1 LRRDRRYRHV
11 YSQFLA
17 LASISVNVSV
27 AKSTITFMGD
37 VFIGS
42 EAIAAATLNDYQLR
56 RWYRTIFRD
65 VYIPKWDDP
74 SLDDHIL
81 GAWLWSRRRAVIAG
95 AAASALHGAQWV
107 GADTAIELVS
117 KSARPQRGLIVRN
130 ETLSPDEVI
139 AIRRLPVTSVARTA
153 FDLGRHLPRGQAL
166 ARLDALMRATPFAFE
181 DVSVLAKRYR
191 GARGLRRLGDVLPL
205 VDGGAAS
212 PKESWLRLLLI
223 DAGLPNPTTQIP
235 VNDGWRLLGVL
246 DMGWEDYM
254 VAVEYDGDQHRT
266 DRRQYV
272 WDQRRVGKLA
282 EMGWVV
288 IRVIVEDK
296 ADDILNRVFQALA
309 RRGYR
314 RDRR

>member
-1 LRRDRRYRHV
+1 
-11 YSQFLA
+11 
-17 LASISVNVSV
+17 
-27 AKSTITFMGD
+27 MGD

-42 EAIAAATLNDYQLR
+42 EAIAAGELNDYQLR
-56 RWYRTIFRD
+56 RWHRPIFRD
-65 VYIPKWDDP
+65 VYMPKWDEP
-74 SLDDHIL
+74 SLEDRIL
-81 GAWLWSRRRAVIAG
+81 GAWLWSRRQATIAG

-107 GADTAIELVS
+107 GADTTIELVS
-117 KSARPQRGLIVRN
+117 KNARPQRGLIVRN
-130 ETLSPDEVI
+130 ETVAADEVT

-166 ARLDALMRATPFAFE
+166 ARLDALMRATPFSLE

-191 GARGLRRLGDVLPL
+191 GTRGLRRLGDVLPM

-223 DAGLPNPTTQIP
+223 DAGLPKPTTQIP
-235 VNDGWRLLGVL
+235 VNDGWRLVGVL

-266 DRRQYV
+266 DRRQFV
-272 WDQRRVGKLA
+272 KDINRLAKFQDLGWIVVRVVA
-282 EMGWVV
+282 EHRPDDVV
-288 IRVIVEDK
+288 
-296 ADDILNRVFQALA
+296 NRVYQALT

>member
-1 LRRDRRYRHV
+1 
-11 YSQFLA
+11 
-17 LASISVNVSV
+17 
-27 AKSTITFMGD
+27 MGE

-42 EAIAAATLNDYQLR
+42 EAIAARMLNDYQLR

-65 VYIPKWDDP
+65 VYIPKRLQP
-74 SLDDHIL
+74 SLDDRIV
-81 GAWLWSRRRAVIAG
+81 GAWLWSRRRALIAG

-107 GADTAIELVS
+107 DADTAIELIS

-130 ETLSPDEVI
+130 ETHGADEVV
-139 AIRRLPVTSVARTA
+139 AIGGLPVTSVARTA
-153 FDLGRHLPRGQAL
+153 FDLGRHLPRRQAL
-166 ARLDALMRATPFAFE
+166 ARLDALMRATPFSFE

-191 GARGLRRLGDVLPL
+191 GTRGVRRLGEVLPL

-223 DAGLPNPTTQIP
+223 DAGLPKPTTQIP
-235 VNDGWRLLGVL
+235 VNDGWRSVGVL

-266 DRRQYV
+266 DRRQFV
-272 WDQRRVGKLA
+272 KDINRLA
-282 EMGWVV
+282 VIADLGWVV
-288 IRVIVEDK
+288 IRVVAEHRPRDIVS
-296 ADDILNRVFQALA
+296 RVHQALI

-314 RDRR
+314 PDRR